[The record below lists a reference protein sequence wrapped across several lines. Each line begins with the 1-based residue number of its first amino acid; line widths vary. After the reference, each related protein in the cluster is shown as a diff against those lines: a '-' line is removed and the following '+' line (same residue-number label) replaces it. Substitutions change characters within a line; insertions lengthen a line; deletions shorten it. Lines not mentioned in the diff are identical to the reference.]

1 MPNGAVHGSNTVAR
15 GRGRSKPSPIIDE
28 EAARRAEK
36 NNRIIAAAYAL
47 VKQYGGSEWKLSP
60 AFSFATLGGRPVR
73 PPPSDPRRQELERR
87 LEARCLGEH
96 PIYFRDRSG
105 LPAAIVTELLDWKA
119 DDWSAAVI
127 GMKYRLTAHR
137 APPWGHAA
145 KSRLVIYRRQ

>member
-1 MPNGAVHGSNTVAR
+1 MPNGGILVSNTVAR
-15 GRGRSKPSPIIDE
+15 GRGRSNPSPIIDE

-47 VKQYGGSEWKLSP
+47 VKQYDGSGWKLSP

-96 PIYFRDRSG
+96 PIYFSDRSR
-105 LPAAIVTELLDWKA
+105 LPAALVTELLDWKV

-127 GMKYRLTAHR
+127 GMKYRLTAI
-137 APPWGHAA
+137 ATPPWGHAA
-145 KSRLVIYRRQ
+145 RSRLVIYRRQ